1 MKKSKENPR
10 TGFTFIEILVV
21 IGIMGI
27 LLLASYPSI
36 QSSLETRSLEN
47 ASKEIQ
53 TAMQRAKFEAVKTKL
68 AHRIRFFD
76 TSGYWQFMVE
86 SQDPV
91 DLTQWHPLEGYFAR
105 AIPSK
110 FVVTV
115 NLPDLTNPAEPGVLF
130 TVLGTVPSMAVPQNS
145 VEIQSPKLK
154 GYNQDDL
161 RRLEVY
167 MGGSIRYVRA
177 RST

>member
-1 MKKSKENPR
+1 MKRRKRNSRK
-10 TGFTFIEILVV
+10 GFTFIETLVV

-47 ASKEIQ
+47 AAKEIQ
-53 TAMQRAKFEAVKTKL
+53 TAMQRAKFDAVKTKL
-68 AHRIRFFD
+68 AHRVRFSD
-76 TSGYWQFMVE
+76 SLGYWQFMIE
-86 SQDPV
+86 SQDPA
-91 DLTQWHPLEGYFAR
+91 DLTLWHPLDGYIAR
-105 AIPSK
+105 VIPSK
-110 FVVTV
+110 FVVTI

-130 TVLGTVPSMAVPQNS
+130 TVLGTVPSMSVPQNS
-145 VEIQSPKLK
+145 VEIQSLKLK

-167 MGGSIRYVRA
+167 MGGSIRYVRT

>member
-1 MKKSKENPR
+1 MKRRKRNPR
-10 TGFTFIEILVV
+10 KGFTFIEILVV

-47 ASKEIQ
+47 AAKEIQ

-68 AHRIRFFD
+68 AHRVRFSD
-76 TSGYWQFMVE
+76 TLGYWQFMIE
-86 SQDPV
+86 SQDPL
-91 DLTQWHPLEGYFAR
+91 DLTQWHLLDGYIAR
-105 AIPSK
+105 AVPSK
-110 FVVTV
+110 FIVTISLP
-115 NLPDLTNPAEPGVLF
+115 NLANPADPGVLF

-145 VEIQSPKLK
+145 IELQSLKLK
-154 GYNQDDL
+154 GYSQDDL